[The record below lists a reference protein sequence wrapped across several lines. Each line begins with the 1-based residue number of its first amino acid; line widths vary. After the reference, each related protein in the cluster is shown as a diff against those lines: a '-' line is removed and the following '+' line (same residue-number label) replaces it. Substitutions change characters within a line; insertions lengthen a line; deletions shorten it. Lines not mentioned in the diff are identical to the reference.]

1 MVMGRCVQ
9 GATNDAQWFAMS
21 PDRVARG
28 RAICERR
35 KALGIFEITEFA
47 RRVGKSRNTIR
58 AAEEGRASESTY
70 LELEAWLDV
79 ESRRQNAGLTLKEEG
94 VDRIEFDI
102 SGPSTEWHFTV
113 SGPIEEAEQV
123 RLQARELMRD
133 LMLTSSEMQE
143 KAPEPDC

>member
-1 MVMGRCVQ
+1 
-9 GATNDAQWFAMS
+9 MS

-35 KALGIFEITEFA
+35 KALGIFEISDFA

-79 ESRRQNAGLTLKEEG
+79 ESARQNAGLVPRGEDI
-94 VDRIEFDI
+94 DRIEFDI

-113 SGPIEEAEQV
+113 SGPIEEAELV
-123 RLQARELMRD
+123 RLQARDLMRD
-133 LMLTSSEMQE
+133 LMLSAEMQK

>member
-1 MVMGRCVQ
+1 M
-9 GATNDAQWFAMS
+9 
-21 PDRVARG
+21 RG
-28 RAICERR
+28 NAISERR
-35 KALGIFEITEFA
+35 KALGIFEVTDFA

-79 ESRRQNAGLTLKEEG
+79 ESRRQNAGLVPREDG

-113 SGPIEEAEQV
+113 SGPIEEAELV

-133 LMLTSSEMQE
+133 LMAPGPENAE
-143 KAPEPDC
+143 KAPEPDL

>member
-1 MVMGRCVQ
+1 
-9 GATNDAQWFAMS
+9 MS
-21 PDRVARG
+21 PDRAVRG
-28 RAICERR
+28 RAIGERR
-35 KALGIFEITEFA
+35 KALGIFEISEFA

-58 AAEEGRASESTY
+58 AAEEGRAAESTY

-79 ESRRQNAGLTLKEEG
+79 ESRRQNAGLTLREED

-113 SGPIEEAEQV
+113 SGPIEEAELV

-133 LMLTSSEMQE
+133 LMTSAAEMQK

>member
-1 MVMGRCVQ
+1 
-9 GATNDAQWFAMS
+9 MS
-21 PDRVARG
+21 PDRGVRG
-28 RAICERR
+28 HAISERR
-35 KALGIFEITEFA
+35 KALGVFEITDFA
-47 RRVGKSRNTIR
+47 RRTGKSRNTIR

-79 ESRRQNAGLTLKEEG
+79 ESARQNAGLVSRGED

-102 SGPSTEWHFTV
+102 SGPSTEWRFTV

-133 LMLTSSEMQE
+133 LMSSAAPENAE
-143 KAPEPDC
+143 KAPEPDV